1 MDQKAVTYVASNRD
15 KMLEDFRTLLR
26 QPSVSAQGRGIR
38 ECANLLERF
47 MRGSGM
53 ETELVEEPEGNPVL
67 LGNVTTSK
75 SKRTLLF
82 YGHYD
87 VQPTEPLEEWKS
99 DPFGAEM
106 KDGKIFAVVLPI
118 LRTT

>member
-1 MDQKAVTYVASNRD
+1 
-15 KMLEDFRTLLR
+15 
-26 QPSVSAQGRGIR
+26 
-38 ECANLLERF
+38 